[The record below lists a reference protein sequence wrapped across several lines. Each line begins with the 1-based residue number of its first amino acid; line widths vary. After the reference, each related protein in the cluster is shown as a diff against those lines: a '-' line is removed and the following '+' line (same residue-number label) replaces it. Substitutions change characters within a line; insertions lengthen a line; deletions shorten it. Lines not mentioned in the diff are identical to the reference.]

1 MGRMLMGVDL
11 DESPVGGLIERLL
24 SEKEL
29 EKLADG
35 GQPAGDDTDASED
48 GADDIGDD
56 EFDWVTDD
64 VDDTEEW
71 VADPMDDPRDPEFDL
86 GADDDGGRLGGYRP
100 LLLKAAVALAVL
112 AVLAVVAYRY
122 AGRIKGIVPDRL
134 TDRGGDDSESDDAGT
149 DEEFDDDVSPARRR
163 AKMTD
168 DDADRP
174 GRSDPDTEWTTRDEP
189 ETEGEDEADVDADD
203 GGVRSIREDVDLGAL
218 VGLATLALI
227 AAVVRKFGEERP
239 HDPLVDGPGE

>member
-24 SEKEL
+24 SEEEL

-134 TDRGGDDSESDDAGT
+134 TDRGGDDSETGDAGA

-163 AKMTD
+163 AKMT